1 MDSENGITVGGDED
15 GMRGPPVGND
25 DFKKLRDR
33 DSYYVD
39 KTGLIREI
47 VHRSDIDVFLFTRPR
62 RFGKSLNMSMLD
74 AFFNVD
80 YEGNSWFEGLKVMED
95 PDCLALMN
103 RYPVISVSLKNLMTD
118 SFENFIGSFK
128 MEMLWLFSKFRYLL
142 KTDLDP
148 SLLEIFDEIGNKTAD
163 VPTLMGCIKTLSM
176 LLNRHYGKKT
186 IIIIDEYDSPT
197 QSSYG
202 KPTQDVILSFM
213 RGLMT
218 STLKGNDSLEF
229 GVVTGVVQIAK
240 GSMFSGLNNLYVD
253 NVLSESFGE
262 YFGFTENEVM
272 EMLSFYG
279 RSDRFPEC
287 KEWYDGYTFG
297 DSRIYNPWSVLN
309 YVAYDFVPEPYWIG
323 SGSSGPI
330 REMMRNA
337 DDCLSAVLRR
347 LGSGEEVHAMMDS
360 RIVYADLD
368 GDLDRTLAVLTM
380 AGYLTAKK
388 GEDGHLVRIPNREVF
403 EAFLKLMAV
412 GGDSEIAR
420 KILSLARAL
429 KSGDADGIG
438 RLMSDLFKS
447 ALSAKVLDR
456 EHSYQAFLT
465 GLLMGFCGG
474 YEISA
479 DRIKSGKG
487 FADIILRRRRRNAG
501 PNVIIELK
509 KSTSEN
515 S

>member
-1 MDSENGITVGGDED
+1 MDLENGITVGDDED

-25 DFKKLRDR
+25 NFRKLRDR

-80 YEGNSWFEGLKVMED
+80 YEGNSWFEGLEVMDD

-148 SLLEIFDEIGNKTAD
+148 SLLEIFDEIGNKTANMT
-163 VPTLMGCIKTLSM
+163 TLIGCIRTLSM
-176 LLNRHYGKKT
+176 LLNLHFGKKT
-186 IIIIDEYDSPT
+186 IVIIDEYDNPT

-202 KPTQDVILSFM
+202 KPTQDEILSFM

-240 GSMFSGLNNLYVD
+240 ESLFSGLNNLYVD
-253 NVLSESFGE
+253 NILSERFGE
-262 YFGFTENEVM
+262 YFGFTENEVRD
-272 EMLSFYG
+272 MLSFYG
-279 RSDRFPEC
+279 RPDRFPEC

-297 DSRIYNPWSVLN
+297 NSRIYNPWSVLN

-323 SGSSGPI
+323 SGSSGSV
-330 REMMRNA
+330 REMIRNA
-337 DDCLSAVLRR
+337 DDQLNAVLRR
-347 LGSGEEVHAMMDS
+347 LGSGEEVHATMDS

-368 GDLDRTLAVLTM
+368 GDLDRTLTVLAM
-380 AGYLTAKK
+380 AGYLTARK
-388 GEDGHLVRIPNREVF
+388 GKEGRLVRIPNREMF
-403 EAFLKLMAV
+403 EAFLRLMSV
-412 GGDSEIAR
+412 GGDSEIPR
-420 KILSLARAL
+420 KILSLAGAL

-479 DRIKSGKG
+479 DRIESGKG
-487 FADIILRRRRRNAG
+487 FADIILKRRRRNAG

-509 KSTSEN
+509 KSASEN